1 MDSSGTTSPKN
12 QQNYNNQIQMQYA
25 GQNGVNS
32 NQNVRNNSGF
42 KSNNHDH
49 LTSNQQFEDY
59 QLGNEI
65 A

>member
-1 MDSSGTTSPKN
+1 MVEIH
-12 QQNYNNQIQMQYA
+12 NQIQMQYA

-32 NQNVRNNSGF
+32 NPNVRNGSGF